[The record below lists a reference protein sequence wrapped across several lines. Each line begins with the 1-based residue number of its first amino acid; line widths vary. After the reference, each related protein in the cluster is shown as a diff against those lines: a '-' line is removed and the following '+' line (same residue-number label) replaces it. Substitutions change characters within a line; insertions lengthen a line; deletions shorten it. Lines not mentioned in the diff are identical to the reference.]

1 LNNLGK
7 RENEKTMNI
16 RVVIFD
22 LGGVLLEIDWE
33 RYREDQQSEFMSE
46 DLRPYEQLN
55 PRMLA
60 LLKRLRPAYKLAIIS
75 NASSRAAMER
85 KFRLSRLVDLLVFDD
100 EEGVSKPDARIYQL
114 TLESLAARPE
124 ETIFVDD
131 KIENVEA
138 ARHLG
143 MRGIHFQNARQAVAE
158 IEAVLAE

>member
-1 LNNLGK
+1 
-7 RENEKTMNI
+7 MNI
-16 RVVIFD
+16 RAVIFD

-60 LLKRLRPAYKLAIIS
+60 LLKRLRPAYKLATIG
-75 NASSRAAMER
+75 NGGSRVELER
-85 KFRLSRLVDLLVFDD
+85 KYRLSKLVDLMVFGS
-100 EEGVSKPDARIYQL
+100 EEGVSKPDERIYRL
-114 TLESLAARPE
+114 TLERLAVRPE
-124 ETIFVDD
+124 EAIFVDD
-131 KIENVEA
+131 KIENVES

-143 MRGIHFQNARQAVAE
+143 MRGIHFQNARQTVAE

>member
-1 LNNLGK
+1 M
-7 RENEKTMNI
+7 TI
-16 RVVIFD
+16 HAVIFD

-33 RYREDQQSEFMSE
+33 RYREDQQSEFISE

-55 PRMLA
+55 PRMLS

-114 TLESLAARPE
+114 TLERLAVHPE

-143 MRGIHFQNARQAVAE
+143 MHGIHFQNARQAVAE
-158 IEAVLAE
+158 VEAVLAE

>member
-1 LNNLGK
+1 M
-7 RENEKTMNI
+7 TI
-16 RVVIFD
+16 HAVIFD

-33 RYREDQQSEFMSE
+33 RYREDQQSEFISE

-60 LLKRLRPAYKLAIIS
+60 LLKRLRSTYKLAIIS
-75 NASSRAAMER
+75 NDSSRAAMER

-100 EEGVSKPDARIYQL
+100 EEGVSKPDTRIYQR
-114 TLESLAARPE
+114 TLERLAVRPE

-131 KIENVEA
+131 KAENVEA

-143 MRGIHFQNARQAVAE
+143 MRAIHFQNARQLVAE
-158 IEAVLAE
+158 IEAKIAE

>member
-1 LNNLGK
+1 
-7 RENEKTMNI
+7 MNI
-16 RVVIFD
+16 RAVIFD

-33 RYREDQQSEFMSE
+33 RYREDQQSEFISE

-60 LLKRLRPAYKLAIIS
+60 LLKRLRPVYKLAIIS

-100 EEGVSKPDARIYQL
+100 EEGVSKPGACIYLL
-114 TLESLAARPE
+114 TLERLAVRPE
-124 ETIFVDD
+124 EAIFVDD

-143 MRGIHFQNARQAVAE
+143 MHGIHFQNARQAVAE
-158 IEAVLAE
+158 IEAALVE